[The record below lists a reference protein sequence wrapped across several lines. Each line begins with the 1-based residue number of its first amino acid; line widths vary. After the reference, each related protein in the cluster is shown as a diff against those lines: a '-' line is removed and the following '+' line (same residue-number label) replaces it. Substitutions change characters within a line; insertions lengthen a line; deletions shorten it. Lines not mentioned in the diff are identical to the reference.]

1 MDEPVQGSEGPN
13 GMPSVTSIQVGR
25 PREVAHSR
33 RGRPVSTAI
42 FKEPVDG
49 RVILR
54 TLNLDGDQQADLAVH
69 GGVLKAVYVYPMEHY
84 EHWRRELPETELP
97 YGVFGENLTV
107 RGLREATARIGDR
120 YRIGG
125 AEVCVTQPRLPCYK
139 LGVRLGRPDMLKLF
153 LASRRT
159 GWYLAVTREGEI
171 GADDAIERIG
181 GDADSVTIADVTE
194 LYVGDRR
201 NVDLLRRAVETPGL
215 PEKWREFFA
224 ERLEES
230 SAAQ

>member
-1 MDEPVQGSEGPN
+1 MGEPVPGSKVPK

-25 PREVAHSR
+25 PREVAQRR

-49 RVILR
+49 RVMLR

-84 EHWRRELPETELP
+84 EYWRRELPEAGLP
-97 YGVFGENLTV
+97 YGAFGENLTV
-107 RGLREATARIGDR
+107 RGLSEATARIGDR

-125 AEVCVTQPRLPCYK
+125 AEVRVTQPRLPCYK
-139 LGVRLGRPDMLKLF
+139 LGVRFGRPDMLKRF

-181 GDADSVTIADVTE
+181 GDADAVTIADVTE
-194 LYVGDRR
+194 LYVRDHH
-201 NVDLLRRAVETPGL
+201 NVEMLRRAVATPGL

-224 ERLEES
+224 ERLGES
-230 SAAQ
+230 GAAQ